1 MIMSTITTKEATL
14 TFFGEWGAG
23 GPVLLTHHD
32 GRQVRF
38 GPPRHPMLLSALL
51 RLLRCDVNRPSRK
64 SSPTFADHSTLP
76 RSAQ

>member
-14 TFFGEWGAG
+14 TFVGEWGAG
-23 GPVLLTHHD
+23 GPVLLTHHE
-32 GRQVRF
+32 GRQDRF
-38 GPPRHPMLLSALL
+38 ARPRHPTLLSALL
-51 RLLRCDVNRPSRK
+51 RLLRSDVNRRGRK